1 MPTLF
6 HTTKEGS
13 VGRNWRKVKTE
24 AFYLLALLPRNP
36 RLRCTGF
43 KSGAS
48 GPSGP
53 PSPPQRHLHLKMC
66 HAPLVM
72 EKPSVW
78 VSFPS
83 AFSSSLPFPFLLF
96 CYLWHLLMWH
106 LGTPLTSPPISFP
119 FSIFIAAIFLLR
131 FDFGHPQK
139 EEGNIGREGSRG

>member
-6 HTTKEGS
+6 HTTKEEN

-36 RLRCTGF
+36 RLGCTGF
-43 KSGAS
+43 KSRAS
-48 GPSGP
+48 GPPTHSVIYTLRCVMLLWSWRSLLSGFP
-53 PSPPQRHLHLKMC
+53 CPLPSHL
-66 HAPLVM
+66 
-72 EKPSVW
+72 
-78 VSFPS
+78 SFPS
-83 AFSSSLPFPFLLF
+83 LLF
-96 CYLWHLLMWH
+96 RYLWHLLMWH
-106 LGTPLTSPPISFP
+106 LGTSLTSPPISFP